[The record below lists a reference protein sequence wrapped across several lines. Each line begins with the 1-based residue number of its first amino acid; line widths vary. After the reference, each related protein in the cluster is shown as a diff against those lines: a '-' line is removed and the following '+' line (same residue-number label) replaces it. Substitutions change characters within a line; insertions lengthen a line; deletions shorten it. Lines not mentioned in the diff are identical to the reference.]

1 MSRFLVDTQLLVW
14 NANSSRR
21 LPARLGRLF
30 RDGRHEFFASVASIW
45 EVAIKAP
52 LGKKGFNAGAGD
64 LRESLAE
71 SGFHELPVT
80 GTHAAA
86 IERLPLLHG
95 DPFDRLIVAQ
105 ALVEPMVLI
114 TTDVRLGAYPGTI
127 EVIE

>member
-14 NANSSRR
+14 NANRSRR
-21 LPARLGRLF
+21 LPARVERLF

-45 EVAIKAP
+45 EVAIKSSGGRRP
-52 LGKKGFNAGAGD
+52 LPVSPTRMRENLIENGFQ
-64 LRESLAE
+64 
-71 SGFHELPVT
+71 ELPVN
-80 GTHAAA
+80 GAHAIA
-86 IERLPLLHG
+86 IDRLPLLHG

>member
-1 MSRFLVDTQLLVW
+1 MSRFLVDTQLLLW
-14 NANSSRR
+14 NAWGSPK
-21 LPARLGRLF
+21 LPARVGRLF

-45 EVAIKAP
+45 EVAIKSGQAR
-52 LGKKGFNAGAGD
+52 KGFVANAAN
-64 LRESLAE
+64 LRENFIE
-71 SGFHELPVT
+71 NGFHELAVT
-80 GTHAAA
+80 GAHAAA

-114 TTDVRLGAYPGTI
+114 TTDVRLAGYPGNI

>member
-1 MSRFLVDTQLLVW
+1 VSRFLVDTQLLVW
-14 NANSSRR
+14 NANKSRR
-21 LPARLGRLF
+21 LPARVERLF

-52 LGKKGFNAGAGD
+52 LGQKGFDAEPGP
-64 LRESLAE
+64 LRESLVE
-71 SGFHELPVT
+71 SGFRELPVT
-80 GTHAAA
+80 GAHAVA

-105 ALVEPMVLI
+105 ALVEPMVLV
-114 TTDVRLGAYPGTI
+114 TTDVRLGAYPGNI

>member
-1 MSRFLVDTQLLVW
+1 MDTQLLVW
-14 NANSSRR
+14 NAENSRR
-21 LPARLGRLF
+21 LPARVRRLF
-30 RDGRHEFFASVASIW
+30 RDGRHQFFASVASIW
-45 EVAIKAP
+45 EVAIKYP
-52 LGKKGFNAGAGD
+52 LGKKGFMAATT

-80 GTHAAA
+80 ATHAVA
-86 IERLPLLHG
+86 IDRLPLLHG

-105 ALVEPMVLI
+105 ALVEPLVLV

>member
-1 MSRFLVDTQLLVW
+1 MSRFLVDTQLLLW
-14 NANSSRR
+14 NANASRR

-30 RDGRHEFFASVASIW
+30 GDGRHEFFASVASIW

-52 LGKKGFNAGAGD
+52 LGKKGFNAEAMS

-71 SGFHELPVT
+71 SGFRELPVT
-80 GTHAAA
+80 GAHAVAV
-86 IERLPLLHG
+86 ERLPLLHG

-105 ALVEPMVLI
+105 ALVEPLVLI
-114 TTDVRLGAYPGTI
+114 TTDVRLGDYPGTI

>member
-1 MSRFLVDTQLLVW
+1 VSRFLVDTQLLLW
-14 NANSSRR
+14 NAWGSNR
-21 LPARLGRLF
+21 LPARVGRLF

-45 EVAIKAP
+45 EVAIKSAQ
-52 LGKKGFNAGAGD
+52 GRKGFVASAAA
-64 LRESLAE
+64 LRENVLE
-71 SGFHELPVT
+71 NGFHELPVT

-86 IERLPLLHG
+86 VERLPRLHG

-114 TTDVRLGAYPGTI
+114 TTDVRLGAYPGNI